1 MSGATKYRAR
11 KGTRAWPFCI
21 PFLIGLICAAC
32 AGQRKLAADEEAA
45 RVFTDTL
52 AILSFNDFH
61 GAFAADEAIPGAA
74 CLTRTVL
81 DERRRYPRAIVVTGG
96 DNLSGSYFSKMTKGE
111 PFDEMSRTMGVE
123 MSAIGNH
130 EFDWGLAY
138 LRDTAARRMPYVAA
152 NITQESDGRSPDWL
166 APYRIVERR
175 LRDGSLLRVAFVG
188 LTTTETPLKTTRAYV
203 SGLRFVNPS
212 RACERTIA
220 RLRQE
225 ERVDLIVV
233 LAHIGTDMRD
243 PRGFVEDD
251 ARDLPFI
258 EGVDAIISG
267 HTHEVVLRRV
277 NDVPIVQAGV
287 NGSHVGK
294 LLFLIRD
301 SAGIRR
307 VDYMGGDTI
316 RVAGSG
322 HPAIRQAV
330 GRIMDR
336 YGLSEVLATAGETLT
351 HDWDVNSLDFT
362 PVGALVTSAY
372 VHCFRERMPAYA
384 DVPVVGVNHFGGIRA
399 SLPQGP
405 ITRLRAGNV
414 LPFGSPVVAY
424 RFDGKRL
431 RRLLEEGRRPA
442 YGYLQAS
449 DLTLT
454 FEGERIR
461 KMVYTGGGQA
471 MEIADD
477 TPCVVVL
484 DAFITNGGDGYD
496 ASLFTGYGIEAF
508 NSLGIVTTDAFFDY
522 LRALREPVTT
532 ESTRMPVIS
541 VENRIFAG
549 EKKH

>member
-1 MSGATKYRAR
+1 
-11 KGTRAWPFCI
+11 
-21 PFLIGLICAAC
+21 
-32 AGQRKLAADEEAA
+32 
-45 RVFTDTL
+45 
-52 AILSFNDFH
+52 
-61 GAFAADEAIPGAA
+61 
-74 CLTRTVL
+74 
-81 DERRRYPRAIVVTGG
+81 
-96 DNLSGSYFSKMTKGE
+96 
-111 PFDEMSRTMGVE
+111 
-123 MSAIGNH
+123 
-130 EFDWGLAY
+130 
-138 LRDTAARRMPYVAA
+138 
-152 NITQESDGRSPDWL
+152 
-166 APYRIVERR
+166 
-175 LRDGSLLRVAFVG
+175 
-188 LTTTETPLKTTRAYV
+188 
-203 SGLRFVNPS
+203 
-212 RACERTIA
+212 
-220 RLRQE
+220 
-225 ERVDLIVV
+225 
-233 LAHIGTDMRD
+233 
-243 PRGFVEDD
+243 
-251 ARDLPFI
+251 
-258 EGVDAIISG
+258 
-267 HTHEVVLRRV
+267 
-277 NDVPIVQAGV
+277 
-287 NGSHVGK
+287 
-294 LLFLIRD
+294 
-301 SAGIRR
+301 
-307 VDYMGGDTI
+307 
-316 RVAGSG
+316 
-322 HPAIRQAV
+322 
-330 GRIMDR
+330 MDR

-424 RFDGKRL
+424 HFDGKRL

-508 NSLGIVTTDAFFDY
+508 NRLGIVTTDAFFDY

>member
-1 MSGATKYRAR
+1 M
-11 KGTRAWPFCI
+11 
-21 PFLIGLICAAC
+21 
-32 AGQRKLAADEEAA
+32 
-45 RVFTDTL
+45 
-52 AILSFNDFH
+52 
-61 GAFAADEAIPGAA
+61 
-74 CLTRTVL
+74 
-81 DERRRYPRAIVVTGG
+81 
-96 DNLSGSYFSKMTKGE
+96 
-111 PFDEMSRTMGVE
+111 
-123 MSAIGNH
+123 
-130 EFDWGLAY
+130 
-138 LRDTAARRMPYVAA
+138 
-152 NITQESDGRSPDWL
+152 
-166 APYRIVERR
+166 
-175 LRDGSLLRVAFVG
+175 
-188 LTTTETPLKTTRAYV
+188 

-220 RLRQE
+220 RLRQK
-225 ERVDLIVV
+225 ERVDLIIV

-372 VHCFRERMPAYA
+372 VHCFRKRMPAYA

-414 LPFGSPVVAY
+414 LPFGSPVVA
-424 RFDGKRL
+424 
-431 RRLLEEGRRPA
+431 
-442 YGYLQAS
+442 
-449 DLTLT
+449 
-454 FEGERIR
+454 
-461 KMVYTGGGQA
+461 
-471 MEIADD
+471 
-477 TPCVVVL
+477 
-484 DAFITNGGDGYD
+484 
-496 ASLFTGYGIEAF
+496 
-508 NSLGIVTTDAFFDY
+508 
-522 LRALREPVTT
+522 
-532 ESTRMPVIS
+532 
-541 VENRIFAG
+541 
-549 EKKH
+549 

>member
-11 KGTRAWPFCI
+11 KGMRAWPFFI

-81 DERRRYPRAIVVTGG
+81 DERRRYPRAIVVAGG

-152 NITQESDGRSPDWL
+152 NITRESDGRSPDWL